1 MYVLVLHPPERKL
14 YFSHV
19 RKEQRA
25 GQKLT
30 RRYKESE
37 HGAFD
42 FWRANLLW
50 SHWLEGEAKILTD
63 LALCLTSFHFFL
75 FLFSLFSL
83 FFFSLSNQTECWSA
97 ENMMLSHFSCRVFK
111 LGLWER
117 VWYNSMTEVIPL
129 SIWALNGPLKYSL
142 VRKNFSKWCFLI
154 FFLLLLFL
162 SQQITAWIWKCSS
175 ITFGCLS
182 GQAFSQC

>member
-1 MYVLVLHPPERKL
+1 MELLLSEEQFPCEGTDWRER
-14 YFSHV
+14 
-19 RKEQRA
+19 
-25 GQKLT
+25 QKSLLT
-30 RRYKESE
+30 
-37 HGAFD
+37 
-42 FWRANLLW
+42 WQ
-50 SHWLEGEAKILTD
+50 
-63 LALCLTSFHFFL
+63 LCLTSFHF
-75 FLFSLFSL
+75 SLPRPPP
-83 FFFSLSNQTECWSA
+83 LSKQTECWSA

-111 LGLWER
+111 QGLWER